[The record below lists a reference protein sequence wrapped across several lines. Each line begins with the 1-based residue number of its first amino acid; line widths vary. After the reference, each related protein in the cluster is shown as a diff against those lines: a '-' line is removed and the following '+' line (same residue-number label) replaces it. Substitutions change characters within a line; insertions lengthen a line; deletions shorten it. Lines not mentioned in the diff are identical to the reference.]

1 MRSFT
6 SEEREIIRNKIVD
19 RGKECF
25 ARYGIKKT
33 SIEDLTRDLGI
44 AKSSFYSFF
53 NSKEDL
59 FLQIYTEEREALKD
73 NLLENSFLKYRKEPD
88 KAIKAYLHYVLN
100 IANNHPVW
108 RKVYIEK
115 EHLELTISR
124 SSEEKIKNIHREN
137 VKMILPFFEEWAA
150 AGLLIDKDARILAET
165 TYAVLSLIHLRNEI
179 EDEDFQDIMNI
190 LIDLLAE
197 NIIKKKI

>member
-6 SEEREIIRNKIVD
+6 SEEREIIRNKIID

-73 NLLENSFLKYRKEPD
+73 NLLENSFLKYRKDPD
-88 KAIKAYLHYVLN
+88 KAIKAYLHYVLD

-137 VKMILPFFEEWAA
+137 VKMIIPFFEEWAA

-165 TYAVLSLIHLRNEI
+165 TYAILSLIHLRNEI
-179 EDEDFQDIMNI
+179 EDEDFQDIMDI

-197 NIIKKKI
+197 NIIKK

>member
-6 SEEREIIRNKIVD
+6 SEEREIIRNKIID

-25 ARYGIKKT
+25 AIYGIKKT

-59 FLQIYTEEREALKD
+59 FLQIYTEEREALKG

-88 KAIKAYLHYVLN
+88 KAIKAYLHYVLD
-100 IANNHPVW
+100 IANKHPVW

-150 AGLLIDKDARILAET
+150 AGLLIDKNARILAET

-179 EDEDFQDIMNI
+179 EDEDFQDIMDI

-197 NIIKKKI
+197 NIIKK

>member
-6 SEEREIIRNKIVD
+6 SEEREIIRNKIID

-73 NLLENSFLKYRKEPD
+73 NLLENSFLKYRKDPD
-88 KAIKAYLHYVLN
+88 KAIKAYLHYVLD

-137 VKMILPFFEEWAA
+137 VKMIIPFFEEWAT

-165 TYAVLSLIHLRNEI
+165 TYAILSLIHLRNEI
-179 EDEDFQDIMNI
+179 EDEDFQDIMDI

-197 NIIKKKI
+197 NIIKK

>member
-1 MRSFT
+1 VRSFT
-6 SEEREIIRNKIVD
+6 SEEREIIRNKIID

-150 AGLLIDKDARILAET
+150 ADLLIDKDARILAET

-179 EDEDFQDIMNI
+179 EDEDFQDIMDI

-197 NIIKKKI
+197 NIIKK

>member
-6 SEEREIIRNKIVD
+6 SEEREIIRNKIID

-25 ARYGIKKT
+25 AIYGIKKT
-33 SIEDLTRDLGI
+33 SIEDLTRNLGI

-73 NLLENSFLKYRKEPD
+73 NLLENSFLKYRKEPY
-88 KAIKAYLHYVLN
+88 KAIKAYLHYVLD

-124 SSEEKIKNIHREN
+124 SSEEKIKTIHREN

-165 TYAVLSLIHLRNEI
+165 TYTVLSLIHLRNEI
-179 EDEDFQDIMNI
+179 EDEDFQDIMDI

-197 NIIKKKI
+197 NITKK

>member
-1 MRSFT
+1 VRSFT
-6 SEEREIIRNKIVD
+6 SEEREIIRNKIID

-88 KAIKAYLHYVLN
+88 KAIKAYLHYVLD
-100 IANNHPVW
+100 IANNHLSG
-108 RKVYIEK
+108 EK
-115 EHLELTISR
+115 FTLKKST
-124 SSEEKIKNIHREN
+124 
-137 VKMILPFFEEWAA
+137 
-150 AGLLIDKDARILAET
+150 
-165 TYAVLSLIHLRNEI
+165 LS
-179 EDEDFQDIMNI
+179 
-190 LIDLLAE
+190 
-197 NIIKKKI
+197 

>member
-6 SEEREIIRNKIVD
+6 SEEREIIRNKIID

-150 AGLLIDKDARILAET
+150 ADLLIDKDARILAET

-179 EDEDFQDIMNI
+179 EDEDFQDIMDI

-197 NIIKKKI
+197 NIIKK

>member
-6 SEEREIIRNKIVD
+6 SEEREIIRNKIID

-137 VKMILPFFEEWAA
+137 VKMILPFFEGWAA

-179 EDEDFQDIMNI
+179 EDEDFQDIMDI

-197 NIIKKKI
+197 NIIKK

>member
-6 SEEREIIRNKIVD
+6 SEEREIIRNKIID

-25 ARYGIKKT
+25 AIYGIKKT

-59 FLQIYTEEREALKD
+59 FLQIYTEEREALKG

-88 KAIKAYLHYVLN
+88 KAIKAYLHYVLD
-100 IANNHPVW
+100 IANKHPVW

-179 EDEDFQDIMNI
+179 EDEDFQDIMDI

-197 NIIKKKI
+197 NIIKK

>member
-6 SEEREIIRNKIVD
+6 SEEREIIKNKIID

-88 KAIKAYLHYVLN
+88 KAIKAYLHYVLD
-100 IANNHPVW
+100 IANKHPVW

-179 EDEDFQDIMNI
+179 EDEDFQDIMDI

-197 NIIKKKI
+197 NIIKKI

>member
-6 SEEREIIRNKIVD
+6 SEEREIIRNKIID

-88 KAIKAYLHYVLN
+88 KAIKAYLHYVLD
-100 IANNHPVW
+100 IANKHPVW

-179 EDEDFQDIMNI
+179 EDEDFQDIMDI

-197 NIIKKKI
+197 NIIKK